1 MIVLIASVDKYYRS
15 AYREVPPPTQAARSN
30 PAREA
35 GQVKK
40 HQIEVDEEVFEVLQ
54 ELATPLVDTPNS
66 VLRRLLLEGG
76 PGMRGRSTM
85 DAVESRRLAYRPA
98 SLSQVNEERIRPMEA
113 SPPHAWAPTNA
124 EEPGPYSSLGDER
137 RAAGGMSPRR
147 FGKLLCAREFPGE
160 MFERARRD
168 RGAFRTMFESGE
180 RLLYFLNFNKPGATN
195 LWYKV
200 PATALHALIA
210 AEKPAYVVFTNPA
223 ERLAWLIPIEDLV
236 RAYKERGAQALGEGD
251 LDVNVDVEGNRVREL
266 DWNVG
271 AYRREL

>member
-1 MIVLIASVDKYYRS
+1 M
-15 AYREVPPPTQAARSN
+15 
-30 PAREA
+30 
-35 GQVKK
+35 KK
-40 HQIEVDEEVFEVLQ
+40 HQIEVDEEVFEILQ

-76 PGMRGRSTM
+76 LGMWGRSTM
-85 DAVESRRLAYRPA
+85 DVAESRRLAYRPP
-98 SLSQVNEERIRPMEA
+98 SLRQLNEPLRPMEA
-113 SPPHAWAPTNA
+113 SPSHAWSPAA

-137 RAAGGMSPRR
+137 RAEGGMSPRR
-147 FGKLLCAREFPGE
+147 FGKLLCAREFPGQ
-160 MFERARRD
+160 MFERARRE
-168 RGAFRTMFESGE
+168 RGAFRTMFESSE

-200 PATALHALIA
+200 NTTALHALIA

-236 RAYKERGAQALGEGD
+236 RAYKERGGQALGEGD
-251 LDVNVDVEGNRVREL
+251 VDVNFDVEGNRVREL

-271 AYRREL
+271 EYRREL